1 MTNAT
6 DRAIAAFRQFT
17 EAWIGPAAHESLY
30 ASGAAEAVQA
40 AIRAIAPAEA
50 KPTVGYVVF
59 GLQPETRERRRESGF
74 ELIPVSAVFDELAQA
89 ENAYNGSTK
98 GMPWQRGIRD
108 GMAGFILCSVQQIR
122 G

>member
-6 DRAIAAFRQFT
+6 DRAIAAFRQFIDGWVGT
-17 EAWIGPAAHESLY
+17 KAQQHAY
-30 ASGAAEAVQA
+30 DSGAATLVQE
-40 AIRAIAPAEA
+40 AIRAIAPAEQ
-50 KPTVGYVVF
+50 KPTVGYLVC
-59 GLQPETRERRRESGF
+59 GLQPETRERKRESGF
-74 ELIPVSAVFDELAQA
+74 ELIPVSAVFDELGQA

-108 GMAGFILCSVQQIR
+108 GMAGFVLCSVQQIR